1 MLLIDII
8 DQTKTTLGVKSQTA
22 TISTSYLKYFVRTP
36 DVITD
41 NKPQFVFDVSDIEY
55 R

>member
-1 MLLIDII
+1 MILIDII
-8 DQTKTTLGVKSQTA
+8 DPTKTTLGVKSQTIIKP
-22 TISTSYLKYFVRTP
+22 TGYLKHFRQ

-41 NKPQFVFDVSDIEY
+41 NKPQFVFDVSKIEY